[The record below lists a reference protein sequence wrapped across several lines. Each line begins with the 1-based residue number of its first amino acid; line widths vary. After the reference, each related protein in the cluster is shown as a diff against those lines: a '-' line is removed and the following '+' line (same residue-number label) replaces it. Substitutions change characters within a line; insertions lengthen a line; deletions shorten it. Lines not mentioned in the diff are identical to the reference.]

1 MLRFSH
7 GRTCEGDT
15 EVTAL
20 SLCVCTVENEG
31 REEYNYSRS
40 VDECDQ
46 ERRNN
51 IMNLSLLSFS
61 LIGEAVT
68 KRLDA
73 AGLCRICTENGI
85 DRIDLLQEEL
95 RFYGRDK
102 LKKAMGE
109 SGVSL
114 GSLIASVDFLGAPDK
129 ADERL
134 RAALDDCREMG
145 TDQLMIVPGQS
156 MDNRKKRFR
165 SLSRSAM
172 MEEAKVFFR
181 KAVEEGQKAGITV
194 GLEDTPQT
202 VKPFC
207 TISEMKTLLEAV
219 PGLRLILDTG
229 NIFVGDPQ
237 ADLLDYYEALKP
249 YIMRIHLKDV
259 VRGRFPRKEMCIDGL
274 SIAPVV
280 TGSGIL
286 PMAEFLRRLKADG
299 YDGDLCIEY
308 AAPKSLH
315 GGDHSKAVAAYAD
328 FIRAAWDGKDV
339 RPPYIEIEG
348 VNKPVSRIF
357 FGTAMMPLLAGKES
371 DYLLDAMYALGI
383 TAFDCARGYGM
394 AEKALGTWIKH
405 RNNREK
411 VVILTK
417 CGNVSL
423 RGQVCVNREVVEKE
437 LAKSLKVLGTE
448 YVDIFLLHRDD
459 PHTPVGELI
468 EVLNEKQRE
477 GKIRVF
483 GVSNWTKERIAEA
496 NAYAEAHGLNGFT
509 VSSPNFGIAEQVED
523 PWGGDCVTVSG
534 DANKEVRAWYA
545 EKQMPV
551 LAYSS
556 LGRGFFTGKFK
567 SGDYEGAKKVLD
579 GAAQKGYLHPV
590 NMERL
595 ARCEKL
601 AEEQGCTVSDIA
613 MRYIFGS
620 EMKVCAV
627 VSTSSAARMR
637 QNIEASLKPLTKEE
651 IGFLETGER

>member
-1 MLRFSH
+1 MK
-7 GRTCEGDT
+7 
-15 EVTAL
+15 
-20 SLCVCTVENEG
+20 
-31 REEYNYSRS
+31 
-40 VDECDQ
+40 
-46 ERRNN
+46 
-51 IMNLSLLSFS
+51 LSLLTFS
-61 LIGEAVT
+61 LIGEAIT

-73 AGLCRICTENGI
+73 SALCRICTEN
-85 DRIDLLQEEL
+85 RIEKLDLLQEEL

-109 SGVSL
+109 SGVAL
-114 GSLIASVDFLGAPDK
+114 GSLICSVDFLGEPDK
-129 ADERL
+129 ADQRL
-134 RAALDDCREMG
+134 KTALADCREMG
-145 TDQLMIVPGQS
+145 TDQLMLVPGQG

-165 SLSRSAM
+165 SLSRAAM
-172 MEEAKVFFR
+172 MEEAIAFFR
-181 KAVEEGQKAGITV
+181 KAVKEGEKAGITV

-202 VKPFC
+202 AKPFC
-207 TISEMKTLLEAV
+207 TITEMKTLLEAV
-219 PGLRLILDTG
+219 PGLKLILDTG

-237 ADLLDYYEALKP
+237 ADLMDYYEALKP
-249 YIMRIHLKDV
+249 NVMRIHLKDV
-259 VRGRFPRKEMCIDGL
+259 VRGRFPHKEMCIDGL

-308 AAPKSLH
+308 AAPKSIH
-315 GGDHSKAVAAYAD
+315 GAEHSKVVASYAD
-328 FIRAAWDGKDV
+328 YIRAAWEGTDV
-339 RPPYIEIEG
+339 RPEYIEIEG

-357 FGTAMMPLLAGKES
+357 FGTAMMPFLAGRES

-394 AEKALGTWIKH
+394 AEKALGEWIKH
-405 RNNREK
+405 RGNREK

-417 CGNVSL
+417 CGNVNM

-437 LAKSLKVLGTE
+437 LAKSLKVLDTE

-459 PHTPVGELI
+459 PRTSVGEFM

-483 GVSNWTKERIAEA
+483 GVSNWTKERIEEA
-496 NAYAEAHGLNGFT
+496 NAYAASHGLKGFA
-509 VSSPNFGIAEQVED
+509 VSSPNFGLAEQVED

-545 EKQMPV
+545 EQQMPV
-551 LAYSS
+551 IAYSS

-590 NMERL
+590 NMDRL

-601 AEEQGCTVSDIA
+601 AAEQGCTVSDIA

-620 EMKVCAV
+620 DMKVCAV
-627 VSTSSAARMR
+627 VSTGNAGRMR
-637 QNIEASLKPLTKEE
+637 QNIAASLKPLTGEE
-651 IGFLETGER
+651 IRFLETGER